1 MEKSEPKT
9 IDEYIALFPIN
20 TQDIL
25 QQVRETIHKAAPNA
39 KEVISYKMPAFKQN
53 AVLVYFAA
61 YQKHIG
67 FYPTGSGI
75 EAFQHE
81 FGDYK
86 WSKGAVQFPIDKP
99 MPLDLITRI
108 TKFKAQRDLEKVV
121 KKNNA

>member
-1 MEKSEPKT
+1 MEKQEPKT
-9 IDEYIALFPIN
+9 IDEYIALFPAK
-20 TQDIL
+20 TQTIL
-25 QQVRETIHKAAPNA
+25 QQLRETIHNAVPNA

-53 AVLVYFAA
+53 GILVYFAA
-61 YQKHIG
+61 YKNHIG

-99 MPLDLITRI
+99 MPLDLIARI
-108 TKFKAQRDLEKVV
+108 TKFKAERDKAPTR
-121 KKNNA
+121 KK

>member
-1 MEKSEPKT
+1 MEKIDPKT
-9 IDEYIALFPIN
+9 IDEYIALFPAK
-20 TQDIL
+20 TQEVL
-25 QQVRETIHKAAPNA
+25 QQVREAIHNAVPNA

-61 YQKHIG
+61 YEKHIG

-81 FGDYK
+81 FGNYK

-99 MPLDLITRI
+99 MPLDLISRI
-108 TKFKAQRDLEKVV
+108 TKFKAERDLEKAA
-121 KKNNA
+121 KKRK